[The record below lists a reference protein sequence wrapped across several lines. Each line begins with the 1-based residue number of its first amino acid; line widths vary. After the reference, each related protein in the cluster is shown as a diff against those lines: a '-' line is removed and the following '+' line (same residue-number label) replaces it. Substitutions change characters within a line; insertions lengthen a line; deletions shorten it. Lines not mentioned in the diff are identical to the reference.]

1 MRIENIMEKNIMVN
15 ENTINQCSVVLTRNC
30 NLRCNFC
37 YVKDAGYC
45 ENEIVSFEN
54 LKKIKSVKKNI
65 LQRLKPVKTV
75 YLTKNKDL
83 RYEKNRGNSASLH
96 G

>member
-1 MRIENIMEKNIMVN
+1 MRIENIMEKNIMVD

-54 LKKIKSVKKNI
+54 LKKIVNFCCDRSEERRVGKEC
-65 LQRLKPVKTV
+65 L
-75 YLTKNKDL
+75 
-83 RYEKNRGNSASLH
+83 
-96 G
+96 